1 MHWIL
6 IAVILVSLVLVIII
20 EILFNAFF
28 VIFFLPVVED
38 LLLLLLLVIILIL
51 ILISW
56 LFIVIFLLLLA
67 ILVIFL
73 IQLRFLDHA
82 LKMLKD
88 HLTSEEASYQGLNFY
103 DGDQSSLID
112 LDVVLLLLIALTL
125 PIVDAGGGAFD
136 IVTLMLLFIWSNL
149 HIIVVIMVLSVAH

>member
-28 VIFFLPVVED
+28 VIFFLLVVED
-38 LLLLLLLVIILIL
+38 LLLLLLLVIIL

-88 HLTSEEASYQGLNFY
+88 HLTSEEASYQGLNLY

-136 IVTLMLLFIWSNL
+136 IVPLMLLFIWSNL